1 LITTSFYEPLRS
13 LQGTE
18 TKELDSGKKGTK
30 AEFSEIL
37 KMVKKSGNARGL
49 TGAGGR

>member
-37 KMVKKSGNARGL
+37 KMVKKSNARGL